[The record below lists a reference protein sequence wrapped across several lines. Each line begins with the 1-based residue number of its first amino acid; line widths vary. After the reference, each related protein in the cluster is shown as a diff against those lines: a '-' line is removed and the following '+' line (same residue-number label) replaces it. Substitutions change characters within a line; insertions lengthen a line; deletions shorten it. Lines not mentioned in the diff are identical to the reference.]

1 MSAEQ
6 MLKRYVMEHPDYWDY
21 EDEARIVAM
30 LKEICDRQKSY
41 GNYSTIRNLSHQ
53 TLNLDAFNLSFA
65 V

>member
-1 MSAEQ
+1 
-6 MLKRYVMEHPDYWDY
+6 MEHPDYWDY